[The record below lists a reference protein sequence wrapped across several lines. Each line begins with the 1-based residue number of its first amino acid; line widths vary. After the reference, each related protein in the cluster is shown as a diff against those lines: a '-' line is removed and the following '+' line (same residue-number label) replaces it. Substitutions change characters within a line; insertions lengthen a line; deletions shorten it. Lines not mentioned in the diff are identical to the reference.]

1 MLLRDMV
8 PLPELLNNTSKLAE
22 SFQVKHWWLLG
33 WKRIWCRRVGRPTG
47 RNGSM
52 EAIEVSNDE
61 VGIRAATDTDDF
73 YLLTIQGM
81 MRIRDGHPPPN
92 SSPSCVSVLFV
103 SH

>member
-52 EAIEVSNDE
+52 VAIDVSNDE
-61 VGIRAATDTDDF
+61 VGIRAATDTDDL

-81 MRIRDGHPPPN
+81 MGMRDGHPSRN
-92 SSPSCVSVLFV
+92 SWG
-103 SH
+103 

>member
-1 MLLRDMV
+1 MLLKGMV
-8 PLPELLNNTSKLAE
+8 PLPELLNHTSKLAE

-52 EAIEVSNDE
+52 VAIDVSNDE
-61 VGIRAATDTDDF
+61 VRIWAATDTDDL

-81 MRIRDGHPPPN
+81 MGMRDGHPSRN
-92 SSPSCVSVLFV
+92 SLG
-103 SH
+103 